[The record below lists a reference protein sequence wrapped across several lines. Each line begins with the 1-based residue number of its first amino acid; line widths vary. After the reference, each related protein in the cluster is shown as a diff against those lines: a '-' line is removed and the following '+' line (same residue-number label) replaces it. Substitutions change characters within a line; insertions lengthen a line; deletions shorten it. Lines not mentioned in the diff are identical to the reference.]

1 MTKNSIC
8 NIINLNKFIKEC
20 LPMAIAEVLKFNSD
34 ASIFAWKHPNSELS
48 TWTQLIVNESQEA
61 ILLKNGQIADVF
73 GPGRYVL
80 STDNIPVLQK
90 LINLPF
96 GGKSPFSAEVWF
108 INRAFAL
115 DIKWGTS
122 TPIQV
127 QDPKYGVFVPL
138 RAFGQF
144 GMQIEDSRRFLTKL
158 VGTMPFFNSNTM
170 TEYFKGLYLTRVKD
184 RISSC
189 LVSSKISI
197 LEINSHLDEIS
208 ASLAEQLKK
217 EFAEYGI
224 KIVSFFVNDI
234 NVPENDPAVKQLKAA
249 LAKRAEMDIL
259 GYNYQQER
267 TFDTLNTAAG
277 NQGTAGNV
285 MGAGMGLGMGFGIG
299 GAMGGAAGNM
309 DKVMNTKES
318 TKKCPSCKA
327 SIGESLKFCPECGA
341 DTTKKKDKLSPK
353 CSACGAE
360 YPSGTKFCP
369 ECGRKINPCAN
380 CGSDIP
386 DGETACPVCKQSLC
400 PECKSPLAKGAKFCP
415 ECGHSMIKKCSGCG
429 AEIKDNTKFCPE
441 CGTKVE

>member
-1 MTKNSIC
+1 
-8 NIINLNKFIKEC
+8 
-20 LPMAIAEVLKFNSD
+20 MAIVDVLKFNSD
-34 ASIFAWKHPNSELS
+34 ASIFAWKYPNSELS

-73 GPGRYVL
+73 GPGKYVL

-90 LINLPF
+90 LINIPF

-108 INRAFAL
+108 INRSFAL
-115 DIKWGTS
+115 DIKWGTV

-144 GMQIEDSRRFLTKL
+144 GLQVEDSRKFLTKL
-158 VGTMPFFNSNTM
+158 VGTMPFFNTKTM
-170 TEYFKGLYLTRVKD
+170 TDYFKGLYITRVKD

-208 ASLAEQLKK
+208 AALAEQLKK

-224 KIVSFFVNDI
+224 KVESFYVNDI
-234 NVPENDPAVKQLKAA
+234 NVPENDPAVKQLKSA

-277 NQGTAGNV
+277 NQGAAGTV

-299 GAMGGAAGNM
+299 GAMGNAAGNM
-309 DKVMNTKES
+309 DNVMSTREDKKE
-318 TKKCPSCKA
+318 CPACHAK
-327 SIGESLKFCPECGA
+327 IGASLKFCPECGA
-341 DTTKKKDKLSPK
+341 DTQKSSGAELK
-353 CSACGAE
+353 CSSCGA
-360 YPSGTKFCP
+360 PFAPGTKFCAD
-369 ECGRKINPCAN
+369 CGRKINACKN
-380 CGSDIP
+380 CGNDIA
-386 DGETACPVCKQSLC
+386 DGATKCTACGKTVCPQCGSSLN
-400 PECKSPLAKGAKFCP
+400 ENAKFCA
-415 ECGHSMIKKCSGCG
+415 ECGYSLVKKCSNCG
-429 AEIKDNTKFCPE
+429 TEITGNTKFCSN